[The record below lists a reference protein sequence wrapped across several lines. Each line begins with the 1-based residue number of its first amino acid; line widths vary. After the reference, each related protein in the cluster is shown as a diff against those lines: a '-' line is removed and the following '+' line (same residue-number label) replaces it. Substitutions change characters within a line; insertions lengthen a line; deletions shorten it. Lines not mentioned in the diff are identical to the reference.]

1 MLDTWPARYLAWS
14 DGAQIRLLKL
24 HVCHK
29 LGQRMTWVE
38 NRLAQL
44 MGLLPDLMQ
53 RIEHMKA
60 DMLVNLVDDCEVSNI
75 CTQGWQSDSPT
86 AS

>member
-1 MLDTWPARYLAWS
+1 MLVTWPARYLAWS

-38 NRLAQL
+38 NRLEQL

-53 RIEHMKA
+53 RTEHMKA
-60 DMLVNLVDDCEVSNI
+60 DMLVNLVEDCEV
-75 CTQGWQSDSPT
+75 CVLTPHGWQSDS
-86 AS
+86 AVAG